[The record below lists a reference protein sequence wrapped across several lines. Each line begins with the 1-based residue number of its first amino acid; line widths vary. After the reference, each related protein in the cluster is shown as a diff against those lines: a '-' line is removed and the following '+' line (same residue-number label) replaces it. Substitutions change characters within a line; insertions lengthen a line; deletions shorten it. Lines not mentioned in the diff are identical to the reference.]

1 MQPNKNPRL
10 HFVFI
15 EPFGII
21 TASKKKESDFAFSQ
35 HQKRSFDF
43 MRSMIPFPFSRL
55 PQKASI
61 FLKLRIHQAEH
72 KSLRVPH

>member
-21 TASKKKESDFAFSQ
+21 TASKKEESDFAFSQ

-43 MRSMIPFPFSRL
+43 MRSMIPFPFSKATPKSFDF
-55 PQKASI
+55 PQA
-61 FLKLRIHQAEH
+61 
-72 KSLRVPH
+72 

>member
-21 TASKKKESDFAFSQ
+21 TASKKEESDFAFSQ

-43 MRSMIPFPFSRL
+43 MRSMIPFPFS
-55 PQKASI
+55 KASPKG
-61 FLKLRIHQAEH
+61 FDFPQD
-72 KSLRVPH
+72 